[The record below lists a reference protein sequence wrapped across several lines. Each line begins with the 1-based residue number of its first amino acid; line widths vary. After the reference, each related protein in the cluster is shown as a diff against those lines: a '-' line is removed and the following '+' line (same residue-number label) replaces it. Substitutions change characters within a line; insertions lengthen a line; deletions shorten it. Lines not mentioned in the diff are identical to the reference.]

1 MYLKVLLNY
10 ILGYLNIEIEGY
22 YIEKFINLCNNKKIA
37 LWNLKREKTTILNAN
52 IGITDFKEIRK
63 ILKKTKCRV
72 KIKNKKGLPFIFNKY
87 KKRKIFLLLLAIC
100 IATIIA
106 LSNFIWNIEITGTNK
121 INKDEIMQIL
131 EETNFKVGTL
141 KSKADTK
148 EAINK
153 IRLERDDVAWVGI
166 DIKGTNAVVEIVEAD
181 EKPEIINEEEYCNLV
196 ASKDGIISKV
206 NAANGTPLVKEGDV
220 VKKGDIL
227 VAGWLEGKYTG
238 TRYVH
243 ATGSVEARVWYSQK
257 EKVPLKQIEKE
268 YTGETETKYSLNI
281 NNFKINLYK
290 RLSNFEKYDT
300 IEEYK
305 KLQLFS
311 DFYLPFGL
319 TKITNKEYNE
329 KEIILQKEDAK
340 NQAVNLAEEKINEQI
355 KDKSKILNKQIK
367 VNNTDEY
374 IEVEVVYE
382 VLETI
387 ETKEKIV
394 F

>member
-121 INKDEIMQIL
+121 INNDEIMQIL

-196 ASKDGIISKV
+196 ASRDGIISKV

-268 YTGETETKYSLNI
+268 YTGKTETKYSLNI

-319 TKITNKEYNE
+319 AKVTNKEYKE

-367 VNNTDEY
+367 VNSTDEY

>member
-87 KKRKIFLLLLAIC
+87 KKRKIFVLLLAIC

-268 YTGETETKYSLNI
+268 YTGKTETKYSLNI

>member
-196 ASKDGIISKV
+196 ASRDGIISKV

-227 VAGWLEGKYTG
+227 GAGWLEGKYTG

>member
-196 ASKDGIISKV
+196 ASRDGIISKV

-382 VLETI
+382 ALETI

>member
-196 ASKDGIISKV
+196 ASRDGIISKV

>member
-1 MYLKVLLNY
+1 M
-10 ILGYLNIEIEGY
+10 
-22 YIEKFINLCNNKKIA
+22 
-37 LWNLKREKTTILNAN
+37 
-52 IGITDFKEIRK
+52 
-63 ILKKTKCRV
+63 
-72 KIKNKKGLPFIFNKY
+72 
-87 KKRKIFLLLLAIC
+87 FLLLLAIC

-196 ASKDGIISKV
+196 ASRDGIISKV

-268 YTGETETKYSLNI
+268 YPELITKDSPTQKVGSSIKKGFAKVTHEVPLQSLQDVFTFEEVEEFDERMQKAAIEYGRPLDYVVETKI
-281 NNFKINLYK
+281 DG
-290 RLSNFEKYDT
+290 LS
-300 IEEYK
+300 
-305 KLQLFS
+305 
-311 DFYLPFGL
+311 
-319 TKITNKEYNE
+319 
-329 KEIILQKEDAK
+329 A
-340 NQAVNLAEEKINEQI
+340 A
-355 KDKSKILNKQIK
+355 
-367 VNNTDEY
+367 
-374 IEVEVVYE
+374 
-382 VLETI
+382 
-387 ETKEKIV
+387 
-394 F
+394 

>member
-10 ILGYLNIEIEGY
+10 ILGYINIEIEGY
-22 YIEKFINLCNNKKIA
+22 YIEKFINMCNNKKIA
-37 LWNLKREKTTILNAN
+37 LWNLKREKTTILNTN
-52 IGITDFKEIRK
+52 IGIADFKEIRN
-63 ILKKTKCRV
+63 ILRKTKCRV

-87 KKRKIFLLLLAIC
+87 KKRKIFLFLLAIC
-100 IATIIA
+100 IVTIII
-106 LSNFIWNIEITGTNK
+106 LSKFIWNIEIIGCNNIDK
-121 INKDEIMQIL
+121 NEIMQIL
-131 EETNFKVGTL
+131 EETNLKIGTL
-141 KSKADTK
+141 KSKTNSKDI
-148 EAINK
+148 INK
-153 IRLERDDVAWVGI
+153 IRLERNDIAWVGI
-166 DIKGTNAVVEIVEAD
+166 DINGTNAIVEIVEAD
-181 EKPEIINEEEYCNLV
+181 QKPNIINEEEYCNLV
-196 ASKDGIISKV
+196 ANKDGIISKV

-220 VKKGDIL
+220 VKKGDVL

-257 EKVPLKQIEKE
+257 EKISLKQLKKE
-268 YTGETETKYSLNI
+268 YTGKVENKYSLNI

-290 RLSNFEKYDT
+290 RLSKFEKYDT

-319 TKITNKEYNE
+319 TKITNKEYKENE
-329 KEIILQKEDAK
+329 ITLKLEEAK
-340 NQAVNLAEEKINEQI
+340 TKAVNLAEEKIEEQI
-355 KDKSKILNKQIK
+355 KDRSKILDKQIK
-367 VNNTDEY
+367 VNNINGY

>member
-311 DFYLPFGL
+311 DFYLPFEL

>member
-10 ILGYLNIEIEGY
+10 ILGYINIEIEGY
-22 YIEKFINLCNNKKIA
+22 YIEKFINMCNNKKIA
-37 LWNLKREKTTILNAN
+37 LWNLKREKTTILNTN
-52 IGITDFKEIRK
+52 IGIADFKEIRN
-63 ILKKTKCRV
+63 ILRKTKCRV

-87 KKRKIFLLLLAIC
+87 KKRKIFLFLLAIC
-100 IATIIA
+100 IVTIII
-106 LSNFIWNIEITGTNK
+106 LSKFIWNIEIIGCNNIDK
-121 INKDEIMQIL
+121 NEIMQIL
-131 EETNFKVGTL
+131 EETNLKIGTL
-141 KSKADTK
+141 KSKTNSKDI
-148 EAINK
+148 INK
-153 IRLERDDVAWVGI
+153 IRLERNDIAWVGI
-166 DIKGTNAVVEIVEAD
+166 DINGTNAIVEIVEAD
-181 EKPEIINEEEYCNLV
+181 QKPNIINEEEYCNLV
-196 ASKDGIISKV
+196 ANKDGIISKV

-220 VKKGDIL
+220 VKKGDVL

-243 ATGSVEARVWYSQK
+243 ATGSVEARVWYRQK
-257 EKVPLKQIEKE
+257 EKISLKQLKKE
-268 YTGETETKYSLNI
+268 YTGKVENKYSLNI

-290 RLSNFEKYDT
+290 RLSKFEKYDT

-319 TKITNKEYNE
+319 TKITNKEYKENE
-329 KEIILQKEDAK
+329 ITLKLEEAK
-340 NQAVNLAEEKINEQI
+340 TKAVNLAEEKIEEQI
-355 KDKSKILNKQIK
+355 KDRSKILDKQIK
-367 VNNTDEY
+367 VNNINGY

>member
-121 INKDEIMQIL
+121 INKNEIMQIL
-131 EETNFKVGTL
+131 EEADFKVGTL

>member
-206 NAANGTPLVKEGDV
+206 NAANGTPLVKEGNV

-257 EKVPLKQIEKE
+257 EKVSLKQIEKE

>member
-131 EETNFKVGTL
+131 EEADFKIGTL

-196 ASKDGIISKV
+196 ASRDGIISKV

-268 YTGETETKYSLNI
+268 YTGKTETKYSLNI

>member
-1 MYLKVLLNY
+1 M
-10 ILGYLNIEIEGY
+10 
-22 YIEKFINLCNNKKIA
+22 
-37 LWNLKREKTTILNAN
+37 
-52 IGITDFKEIRK
+52 
-63 ILKKTKCRV
+63 KKTKCRV

>member
-196 ASKDGIISKV
+196 ASRDGIISKV

-257 EKVPLKQIEKE
+257 EKVSLKQIEKE

-319 TKITNKEYNE
+319 TKVTNKEYSE
-329 KEIILQKEDAK
+329 KEIVLQAEEAK
-340 NQAVNLAEEKINEQI
+340 NKAVSLAEEKINEQI

>member
-290 RLSNFEKYDT
+290 RL
-300 IEEYK
+300 
-305 KLQLFS
+305 
-311 DFYLPFGL
+311 
-319 TKITNKEYNE
+319 
-329 KEIILQKEDAK
+329 
-340 NQAVNLAEEKINEQI
+340 
-355 KDKSKILNKQIK
+355 
-367 VNNTDEY
+367 
-374 IEVEVVYE
+374 
-382 VLETI
+382 
-387 ETKEKIV
+387 
-394 F
+394 

>member
-87 KKRKIFLLLLAIC
+87 KKRKKFLLLLAIC

>member
-1 MYLKVLLNY
+1 MLIKMIYMFFSGYITLIVEGFFIERFINICMNKKIFLQDIKRENNTYLKVK
-10 ILGYLNIEIEGY
+10 IL
-22 YIEKFINLCNNKKIA
+22 KS
-37 LWNLKREKTTILNAN
+37 
-52 IGITDFKEIRK
+52 DFKEIRH
-63 ILKKTKCRV
+63 IAKKTKC
-72 KIKNKKGLPFIFNKY
+72 KIKIEKKSGLPFVMNKY
-87 KKRKIFLLLLAIC
+87 RKRKVFAVAVLVIAIFIFTL
-100 IATIIA
+100 TK
-106 LSNFIWNIEITGTNK
+106 FIWNIEVIGNENIPK
-121 INKDEIMQIL
+121 EEIIFL
-131 EETNFKVGTL
+131 AKEYGIDIGKL
-141 KSKADTK
+141 KSN
-148 EAINK
+148 INIEK
-153 IRLERDDVAWVGI
+153 ISNEIRLKRDDLSWVGI
-166 DIKGTNAVVEIVEAD
+166 TVKGTNVIITVKEGIET
-181 EKPEIINEEEYCNLV
+181 PEIIDKNEVCNII
-196 ASKDGIISKV
+196 ASKDATISKMVVQNGTARVNVGDEV
-206 NAANGTPLVKEGDV
+206 NAGDLLVEGIMESEISDP
-220 VKKGDIL
+220 
-227 VAGWLEGKYTG
+227 
-238 TRYVH
+238 RPVH
-243 ATGSVEARVWYSQK
+243 AEADIYGKFYFEK
-257 EKVPLKQIEKE
+257 EKKESFVQNEKVK
-268 YTGETETKYSLNI
+268 TGNEEQKNEICI

>member
-1 MYLKVLLNY
+1 
-10 ILGYLNIEIEGY
+10 
-22 YIEKFINLCNNKKIA
+22 
-37 LWNLKREKTTILNAN
+37 
-52 IGITDFKEIRK
+52 
-63 ILKKTKCRV
+63 
-72 KIKNKKGLPFIFNKY
+72 
-87 KKRKIFLLLLAIC
+87 
-100 IATIIA
+100 
-106 LSNFIWNIEITGTNK
+106 
-121 INKDEIMQIL
+121 MQIL

-268 YTGETETKYSLNI
+268 YTGKTETKYSLNI

>member
-22 YIEKFINLCNNKKIA
+22 YIEKFINLCNNKKIT
-37 LWNLKREKTTILNAN
+37 LWNLNREKTTILNAN
-52 IGITDFKEIRK
+52 IGINDFKEIRK

-106 LSNFIWNIEITGTNK
+106 LSKFIWNIEITGTNK

>member
-196 ASKDGIISKV
+196 ASRDGIISKV

-290 RLSNFEKYDT
+290 RLSNFEKYDS

>member
-22 YIEKFINLCNNKKIA
+22 YIEKYINLCNNKKIA

-196 ASKDGIISKV
+196 ASRDGIISKV